1 MMRKRSYVPYFDF
14 LKGIAILLVIA
25 IHTYDISGAKE
36 GMAGDI
42 NLLLRQIIQ
51 CAVPIFVAVS
61 GYFVVKSRGPYI
73 SYLKQ
78 RVLKIYV
85 PALVW
90 SLPYLIEAFGKGYRL
105 LPILGIYFICGF
117 SIYYFIALIMQFYVI
132 SPVLCKYFSNRGGV
146 FLSCV
151 MTAIAVSVVSYS
163 IYVKGMAIPLVLYAG
178 AFPVWMAFFVV
189 GIWLGS
195 MERRDYRIWPWILTV
210 LVGLILSYAESRML
224 ISLCGKGAGLKLST
238 QIYSFGAVM
247 LLFSDRVQRRL
258 EGDNPLF
265 RFIVWVGSIS
275 FGIYLV
281 HMYILELL
289 NEYNPTGNWFLNTL
303 FVFTATAGSIY
314 IVKKI
319 LPTRFLVYLGLR

>member
-1 MMRKRSYVPYFDF
+1 
-14 LKGIAILLVIA
+14 
-25 IHTYDISGAKE
+25 
-36 GMAGDI
+36 
-42 NLLLRQIIQ
+42 
-51 CAVPIFVAVS
+51 
-61 GYFVVKSRGPYI
+61 
-73 SYLKQ
+73 
-78 RVLKIYV
+78 
-85 PALVW
+85 
-90 SLPYLIEAFGKGYRL
+90 
-105 LPILGIYFICGF
+105 
-117 SIYYFIALIMQFYVI
+117 
-132 SPVLCKYFSNRGGV
+132 
-146 FLSCV
+146 

-195 MERRDYRIWPWILTV
+195 MERRDYKIWPWILTV
-210 LVGLILSYAESRML
+210 LVGLILCYAESRML

-314 IVKKI
+314 IVKKV

>member
-36 GMAGDI
+36 GIAGDI

-132 SPVLCKYFSNRGGV
+132 SPVLCKYFSNRGG
-146 FLSCV
+146 
-151 MTAIAVSVVSYS
+151 
-163 IYVKGMAIPLVLYAG
+163 
-178 AFPVWMAFFVV
+178 
-189 GIWLGS
+189 GIFIMRNDCHSGI
-195 MERRDYRIWPWILTV
+195 RRILQH
-210 LVGLILSYAESRML
+210 I
-224 ISLCGKGAGLKLST
+224 C
-238 QIYSFGAVM
+238 
-247 LLFSDRVQRRL
+247 QRH
-258 EGDNPLF
+258 GDP
-265 RFIVWVGSIS
+265 
-275 FGIYLV
+275 
-281 HMYILELL
+281 
-289 NEYNPTGNWFLNTL
+289 
-303 FVFTATAGSIY
+303 AGSICRSLSGLDGLFRGRDMAWQY
-314 IVKKI
+314 GE
-319 LPTRFLVYLGLR
+319 TRL